1 LKSLSSIIFL
11 VVVILKANAQI
22 DSTSFDNSPND
33 NFNSVSKESKF
44 TKQEGKLNLNIENKV
59 VHLITMYNDNNKS
72 SGYKVQLYSGKSKL
86 EATKIKSELNNKY
99 PDELSS
105 VIIYKQPNFKLRA
118 GNFRDRLTAI
128 KYLEILKVEFP
139 SAFIVQDEI
148 QVTF

>member
-1 LKSLSSIIFL
+1 MKNLSAILFL
-11 VVVILKANAQI
+11 MIMILKASAQV
-22 DSTSFDNSPND
+22 DSSSLDYMPNE
-33 NFNSVSKESKF
+33 NLTFEGIEMKTELL
-44 TKQEGKLNLNIENKV
+44 EGKINLVIEDKV
-59 VHLITMYNDNNKS
+59 QHLITMYNDNNKS
-72 SGYKVQLYSGKSKL
+72 LGYKVQLYSGKSKL

>member
-1 LKSLSSIIFL
+1 MFL
-11 VVVILKANAQI
+11 LAFFLKANAQV
-22 DSTSFDNSPND
+22 DSMPTSKV
-33 NFNSVSKESKF
+33 FNTDTNTEEFKG
-44 TKQEGKLNLNIENKV
+44 KQEVLEGKLTLNIEDKV
-59 VHLITMYNDNNKS
+59 NHLVAMYNENNKIL
-72 SGYKVQLYSGKSKL
+72 GYKVQLYSGKSKL

-118 GNFRDRLTAI
+118 GNFKDRLTAI

-148 QVTF
+148 QIVF